1 MHPGSTHVYLRVV
14 QSNNYYLRRPCDVIV
29 ECISRFV
36 QTSTYGARFL
46 SFYCSRFRF
55 LSSSLNSSS
64 CSSSLSAVSAGLRM
78 CAILPLLVGGPELSL
93 KRPVAPLSRG
103 PPHDQLLRWSTV
115 FPLEKGG
122 VVGRELSVR
131 PWEEAV
137 VSE

>member
-1 MHPGSTHVYLRVV
+1 MVENISRVV
-14 QSNNYYLRRPCDVIV
+14 Q
-29 ECISRFV
+29 
-36 QTSTYGARFL
+36 TSKYGARIL
-46 SFYCSRFRF
+46 YFYCSRFRF

-64 CSSSLSAVSAGLRM
+64 CSSSLSAVSAGFRM
-78 CAILPLLVGGPELSL
+78 WAMLPLLVGGPELSL
-93 KRPVAPLSRG
+93 NRPVVPFSRE

-115 FPLEKGG
+115 APFEKGG